1 MHFRHW
7 KRREF
12 ITLLSGTAV
21 ALWPLAAHAQQA
33 AKLPTI
39 GFLGANNASFERGST
54 DAFVSIQHTV
64 RYTELAPTRFKHLF
78 RD

>member
-1 MHFRHW
+1 MRP
-7 KRREF
+7 REF
-12 ITLLSGTAV
+12 IKVVGGSAMT
-21 ALWPLAAHAQQA
+21 WPLPSRAQQA

>member
-1 MHFRHW
+1 MR
-7 KRREF
+7 RREF
-12 ITLLSGTAV
+12 IKVVGGSRMT
-21 ALWPLAAHAQQA
+21 WPLASRAQQA